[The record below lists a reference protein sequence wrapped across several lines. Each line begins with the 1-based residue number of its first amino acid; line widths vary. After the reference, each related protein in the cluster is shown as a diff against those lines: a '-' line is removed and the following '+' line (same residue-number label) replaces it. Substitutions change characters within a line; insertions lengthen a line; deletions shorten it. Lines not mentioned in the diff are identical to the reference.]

1 MGGSAP
7 PRGDQDTGTQGSPV
21 GRRSRLVDGDRELRV
36 ADHPQV
42 LDSGLAPRKTPTG
55 KMASEPQ
62 AVPPLISAA
71 LRGIAHHAAE
81 LGSTIPVSQADLH
94 GLRPNLP
101 GSSAPLPGEHVPRP
115 RGHTGERPRSQ
126 DRRRSEMNFS
136 RHNAGVQQEAVAPH
150 SATAAR
156 RTAPALSSG
165 AA

>member
-21 GRRSRLVDGDRELRV
+21 GRRSRLVDGDREFRV

-81 LGSTIPVSQADLH
+81 LGSTIPVLLADLP
-94 GLRPNLP
+94 GLRSKP
-101 GSSAPLPGEHVPRP
+101 GSSAPLSGEHLPPP
-115 RGHTGERPRSQ
+115 RGHAGERPRGR

-136 RHNAGVQQEAVAPH
+136 RHNAGVQQDAVAPH
-150 SATAAR
+150 SVTACLLYTSPSPR
-156 RTAPALSSG
+156 D
-165 AA
+165 